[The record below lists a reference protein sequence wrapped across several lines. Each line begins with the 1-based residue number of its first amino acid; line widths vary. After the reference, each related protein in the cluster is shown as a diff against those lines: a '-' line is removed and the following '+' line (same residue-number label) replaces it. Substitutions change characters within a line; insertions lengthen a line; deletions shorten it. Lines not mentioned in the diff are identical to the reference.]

1 MTDSIL
7 LFIILCLL
15 TLFVLGVVHSTQIVS
30 LHTF

>member
-15 TLFVLGVVHSTQIVS
+15 TLFVLGVVHSMQFVS